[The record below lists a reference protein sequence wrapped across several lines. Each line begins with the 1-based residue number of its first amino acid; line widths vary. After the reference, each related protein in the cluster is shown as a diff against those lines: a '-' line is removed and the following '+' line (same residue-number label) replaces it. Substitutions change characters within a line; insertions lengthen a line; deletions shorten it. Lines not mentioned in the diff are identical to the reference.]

1 MNLRSTSGFGRQSG
15 QEELTPF
22 LVLSIGNR
30 IVQYTFFGWLLGLEW
45 SWLAG
50 DGSDL
55 NWCWWLI
62 LVLAGHLPS
71 SVLVGVGV
79 TLLLFSL
86 QSLAKRPNYVL
97 PKFISCLVSFSL
109 AFSFAIAVLQLL

>member
-1 MNLRSTSGFGRQSG
+1 MTLCNTPDFGRQSR

-30 IVQYTFFGWLLGLEW
+30 IIQYTFFGWLLGLEW

-50 DGSDL
+50 EGSDL

-62 LVLAGHLPS
+62 LVLAGHLLS
-71 SVLVGVGV
+71 SILVGVGV

-86 QSLAKRPNYVL
+86 QNLTKRPNYVL
-97 PKFISCLVSFSL
+97 PEFSCLVSFSL
-109 AFSFAIAVLQLL
+109 AFSFAIVVLQSL

>member
-1 MNLRSTSGFGRQSG
+1 MLSLRSTSDYGRQSG

-50 DGSDL
+50 GGSDL
-55 NWCWWLI
+55 NWCRWLI
-62 LVLAGHLPS
+62 LVLAGPLPS
-71 SVLVGVGV
+71 SIFVGAGIA
-79 TLLLFSL
+79 LLLISL
-86 QSLAKRPNYVL
+86 QRLAKRPV
-97 PKFISCLVSFSL
+97 V
-109 AFSFAIAVLQLL
+109 